1 MRVIKFRVWDGK
13 NINVLESLK
22 EMANHILQIG
32 TDGFWLYSFETGTLI
47 SSTETGGIIM
57 QFTGFKDKNG
67 KEIYE
72 GDILGCWEDVDGKR
86 VQSRMQ
92 VFFDEKLS
100 QWMLDCSSE
109 QDKSTSYA
117 LFKEIEDFEYEI
129 IGNIYE

>member
-1 MRVIKFRVWDGK
+1 MSELKFKVIKGKKRVAY
-13 NINVLESLK
+13 
-22 EMANHILQIG
+22 EMVYRDFWQWCYANENGEPNNHFTLG
-32 TDGFWLYSFETGTLI
+32 VSFYLDAKRLL
-47 SSTETGGIIM
+47 
-57 QFTGFKDKNG
+57 FTGFKDKNG

-72 GDILGCWEDVDGKR
+72 GDILGDWEVVDGKK

-92 VFFDEKLS
+92 VFFNDKLG

-129 IGNIYE
+129 IGNIYEK